1 MYSTLSLRFVFALLH
16 FLFRIRKM
24 VLFLELGK
32 KVEKDVFFSHKRRTK
47 KQLLSPRV
55 ESNLSPSGYAL

>member
-1 MYSTLSLRFVFALLH
+1 
-16 FLFRIRKM
+16 M
-24 VLFLELGK
+24 VLFFLELGK

-55 ESNLSPSGYAL
+55 ESNLRPSGYAL